1 MAKSRLEAFTDGVI
15 AIIITILVLT
25 LTPPAK
31 ADLSALLGLS
41 HIFLVYVV
49 SFLTLAVYWN
59 NHHHMFQAV
68 KVVTGKILWLNILFL
83 FCISLFPFTT
93 EWLGAN
99 LLSRTAQMTYGA
111 LMLAADIV
119 WVFLAHELVRAHSKE
134 STLAKS
140 LKGSKKS
147 AFTIGS
153 ILCGLAAGWF
163 WPPAVMI
170 GCLASLL
177 PWIVPDKRIEAL
189 MRTGQDESLKSSM
202 L

>member
-1 MAKSRLEAFTDGVI
+1 MVKSRLEAFTDGVI
-15 AIIITILVLT
+15 AIIITILVLN
-25 LTPPAK
+25 LNPPEK
-31 ADLSALLGLS
+31 TDFSALLGLS
-41 HIFLVYVV
+41 HVFLVYVV

-93 EWLGAN
+93 AWLGEN
-99 LLSRTAQMTYGA
+99 LLSRTAQITYGA

-119 WVFLAHELVRAHSKE
+119 WVFLARELVREHSKE
-134 STLAKS
+134 SSLAKS

-147 AFTIGS
+147 AYTIGAV
-153 ILCGLAAGWF
+153 LCGLAVGWF

-170 GCLASLL
+170 GCLLSLL
-177 PWIVPDKRIEAL
+177 PWIVPDKQIESL
-189 MRTGQDESLKSSM
+189 MRTEQAEHD
-202 L
+202 